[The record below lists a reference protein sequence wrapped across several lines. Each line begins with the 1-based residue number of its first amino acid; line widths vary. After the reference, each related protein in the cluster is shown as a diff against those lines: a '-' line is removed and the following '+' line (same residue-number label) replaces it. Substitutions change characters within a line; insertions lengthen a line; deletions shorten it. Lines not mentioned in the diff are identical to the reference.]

1 MTDSELVRQAR
12 DHNSEAWNTL
22 SRRYLP
28 LVWRY
33 AYAQLQDRHAA
44 EDVVSEAML
53 AFLKNIEQIDVE
65 APKISA
71 WLRSVVRHKVADHH
85 RRTYR
90 VKDHLPHVVTEH
102 QRRHAERQRRDGPQ
116 DPSASLLLA
125 EKRMQIAE
133 ILEGLP
139 ERQRLALEW
148 KYVEGMRVKKI
159 AARLGET
166 EKAVEATL
174 YRARREFRRLYEL
187 SELQAAEYAPQDIV
201 PQDIVPT
208 ETVKPPKVVS
218 QDIVPNG

>member
-12 DHNSEAWNTL
+12 EHNSEAWGTL

-53 AFLKNIEQIDVE
+53 AFLKNIEQIDDE
-65 APKISA
+65 TPRISA

-85 RRTYR
+85 RRSYR
-90 VKDHLPHVVTEH
+90 AKDHLPRVANEH
-102 QRRHAERQRRDGPQ
+102 QRRHVERQRRDGPQ

-125 EKRMQIAE
+125 EKKIQIAE

-187 SELQAAEYAPQDIV
+187 SELQAGEFV
-201 PQDIVPT
+201 PQDAVAQDVVPK
-208 ETVKPPKVVS
+208 ESVVPPEVVS
-218 QDIVPNG
+218 QDIAPNG

>member
-1 MTDSELVRQAR
+1 MTDAELVRQAR
-12 DHNSEAWNTL
+12 EQNVEAWNTL

-33 AYAQLQDRHAA
+33 AYAQLQDIHAA
-44 EDVVSEAML
+44 EDVVGETML
-53 AFLKNIEQIDVE
+53 ALLKSIGQIDAE
-65 APKISA
+65 SDGKTTKISA

-85 RRTYR
+85 RRAYR
-90 VKDHLPHVVTEH
+90 VKDHLPRLATEK
-102 QRRHAERQRRDGPQ
+102 QRHDGPQ
-116 DPSASLLLA
+116 DPSAPLLVD
-125 EKRMQIAE
+125 EQKSQIAE

-148 KYVEGMRVKKI
+148 KYVEGMRVREI

-187 SELQAAEYAPQDIV
+187 SEVKVAVV
-201 PQDIVPT
+201 P
-208 ETVKPPKVVS
+208 KP
-218 QDIVPNG
+218 